1 MIMSV
6 GFVDDVSGI
15 ISAIVDFPFKMS
27 NSNLKE
33 LLKE

>member
-1 MIMSV
+1 MIMLV
-6 GFVDDVSGI
+6 GFVAHISGI
-15 ISAIVDFPFKMS
+15 ISAIVDFPFKIS